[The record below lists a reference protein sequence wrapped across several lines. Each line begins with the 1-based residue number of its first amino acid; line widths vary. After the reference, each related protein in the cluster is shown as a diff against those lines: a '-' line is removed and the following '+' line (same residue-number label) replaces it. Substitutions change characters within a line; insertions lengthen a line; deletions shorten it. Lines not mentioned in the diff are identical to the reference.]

1 MVNFLRNIIR
11 PSSFSQNSLHPHVLV
26 IYDGWGLAPPSEGN
40 AISRARTPNMD
51 YYFTQY
57 AHGEL
62 IASGESVGLPANE
75 VGNSEVGHLTIG
87 VGRVIYQSL
96 KRINNAIED
105 NSFYGNT
112 AFLSAIAHARKY
124 NSKLHLM
131 GLVSS
136 GHVHSSVSHL
146 YSLLKLCKIQ
156 GFPRVYLH
164 LFTDGRDAPPKEGA
178 SIIMEIQKHC
188 SELMVGEIASVTGR
202 YYAMDRDARWSRTQ
216 RVYDALTMGKGVLA
230 ANPVDAVKN
239 AYAQQQ
245 TDEFVEPTVIVREDH
260 QFHGAIQNNDAVIFF
275 NFRVDRPRQLT
286 MAFTTPD
293 FETMK
298 TIDFGFDMYR
308 DETKR
313 TDNQSHIVAG
323 TTFQRQKWPQNL
335 YFVTMTEYQKKIPVN
350 AIAFPPFEMIRDSLP
365 EIVSKY
371 GQKQYHIAESEKERM
386 MTYYIDGMRSDRF
399 TGEEIKIV
407 ASPRVATYDKRP
419 EMSAEAIVKEFVSA
433 LRKNLYQFFVI
444 NFANPDMV
452 AHTGSI
458 PASIKAI
465 ETVDKQ
471 AAIIVEETLA
481 VGGTV
486 YITADHGN
494 AEELITY
501 PTTSFFYTTSKG
513 TVNTDHSNNPVPFIV
528 ISESLRNKNITLP
541 QGTLSDVAPTVLG
554 MMKLEKPPL
563 MTGRDLLSAH
573 E

>member
-1 MVNFLRNIIR
+1 
-11 PSSFSQNSLHPHVLV
+11 
-26 IYDGWGLAPPSEGN
+26 
-40 AISRARTPNMD
+40 
-51 YYFTQY
+51 
-57 AHGEL
+57 
-62 IASGESVGLPANE
+62 
-75 VGNSEVGHLTIG
+75 
-87 VGRVIYQSL
+87 
-96 KRINNAIED
+96 
-105 NSFYGNT
+105 
-112 AFLSAIAHARKY
+112 
-124 NSKLHLM
+124 
-131 GLVSS
+131 
-136 GHVHSSVSHL
+136 
-146 YSLLKLCKIQ
+146 
-156 GFPRVYLH
+156 
-164 LFTDGRDAPPKEGA
+164 
-178 SIIMEIQKHC
+178 
-188 SELMVGEIASVTGR
+188 
-202 YYAMDRDARWSRTQ
+202 
-216 RVYDALTMGKGVLA
+216 
-230 ANPVDAVKN
+230 
-239 AYAQQQ
+239 
-245 TDEFVEPTVIVREDH
+245 
-260 QFHGAIQNNDAVIFF
+260 
-275 NFRVDRPRQLT
+275 
-286 MAFTTPD
+286 
-293 FETMK
+293 
-298 TIDFGFDMYR
+298 
-308 DETKR
+308 
-313 TDNQSHIVAG
+313 
-323 TTFQRQKWPQNL
+323 
-335 YFVTMTEYQKKIPVN
+335 
-350 AIAFPPFEMIRDSLP
+350 
-365 EIVSKY
+365 
-371 GQKQYHIAESEKERM
+371 
-386 MTYYIDGMRSDRF
+386 MRSDRF